1 VTIYNQGVFRG
12 QGSGGAGLGFDVPG
26 SSTGDALVPEPLSTS
41 IIQELPKQCAALS
54 LMKKTVLSTKTERM
68 PVLDVLPIA
77 YWVGGDTGMKQTSQ
91 QEWKNVVLVVE
102 ELATIIPIPQA
113 YLDDADV
120 PIWDEVQP
128 RMVEAAGNLIDQA
141 IFWDIAKPSTWGTSI
156 VGGAVNAGNVSL
168 AGGTTD
174 FGTDITGLADTMSQT
189 GYNVNGFVGRPGL
202 NWHLAGLRS
211 SQGIPIYQSVMGSD
225 MSSSQGLNGNLYGYP
240 ITMPDN
246 GAFQST
252 DAQLIMGDFS
262 KAIIGVRQDI
272 SFKLFT
278 EGVISNDSGAVVLNL
293 MQQDA
298 VAMRMVMRLAYAT
311 VNPVTIMQPNK
322 GITTRWPFAVL
333 ATSGG
338 RLIGSGTG
346 SGARVDTA
354 VGATVSSSVFTD
366 TSIVAS
372 DLGRSFTASNVPA
385 GAVITGVTPGTG
397 FTANKN
403 ASTTGTVTATVG
415 ALVSLG
421 NEVPGTGLPSLG
433 SSPAEKRDA
442 ARRLLAEADAMDPQD
457 DADDDGED
465 ATPAAKPAPRKSTK

>member
-1 VTIYNQGVFRG
+1 MTIYNQGVFR
-12 QGSGGAGLGFDVPG
+12 SGLGYDVP
-26 SSTGDALVPEPLSTS
+26 SSGVGDALVPEPLATS

-54 LMKKTVLSTKTERM
+54 LMKKTILSTKTERM

-91 QEWKNVVLVVE
+91 QQWKNVVLVVE

-141 IFWDIAKPSTWGTSI
+141 VIWDIAKPSTWGTSI

-168 AGGTTD
+168 AGATTD

-211 SQGIPIYQSVMGSD
+211 AQGIPIYQSVMGSD

-246 GAFQST
+246 GSFQAT

-322 GITTRWPFAVL
+322 SITQRWPFAVL

-338 RLIGSGTG
+338 RLIGTGTG
-346 SGARVDTA
+346 SGARADA
-354 VGATVSSSVFTD
+354 SVGATSGSSVFTD
-366 TSIVAS
+366 TSILAT
-372 DLGRSFTASNVPA
+372 DLGRSFTASNVPT

-403 ASTTGTVTATVG
+403 ASTTGTVTATIG
-415 ALVSLG
+415 ALVSLSD
-421 NEVPGTGLPSLG
+421 EVGGTGLPSLG
-433 SSPAEKRDA
+433 ASPAEKREA
-442 ARRLLAEADAMDPQD
+442 ARRLLAEADAVDGQGD
-457 DADDDGED
+457 DGDDGDDGED
-465 ATPAAKPAPRKSTK
+465 TTKSKPATKSRSTK

>member
-1 VTIYNQGVFRG
+1 MTIYNQGVFRG
-12 QGSGGAGLGFDVPG
+12 GVNSATSGLGYDVPG
-26 SSTGDALVPEPLSTS
+26 SSGGDALIPEPLATS

-68 PVLDVLPIA
+68 PVLDVLPVA

-91 QEWKNVVLVVE
+91 EQWKNVVLVVE
-102 ELATIIPIPQA
+102 ELACIIPIPLA

-141 IFWDIAKPSTWGTSI
+141 VFWDIAKPSTWGTSV
-156 VGGAVNAGNVSL
+156 VGGAVNASQIAL
-168 AGGTTD
+168 AGATTD
-174 FGTDITGLADTMSQT
+174 FGTDITGLADTMGQT
-189 GYNVNGFVGRPGL
+189 GYTVNGFVGRPGL

-211 SQGIPIYQSVMGSD
+211 AQGIPIYQSVMGSD
-225 MSSSQGLNGNLYGYP
+225 MSSSQGLNGSLYGFP

-246 GAFQST
+246 GSFQST

-278 EGVISNDSGAVVLNL
+278 EGVISNDAGAVVLNL

-322 GITTRWPFAVL
+322 SITTRWPFAVL

-338 RLIGSGTG
+338 RLIGTGTG
-346 SGARVDTA
+346 SGARADAA
-354 VGATVSSSVFTD
+354 VGATSGSSVFTD
-366 TSIVAS
+366 TAIVAS
-372 DLGRSFTASNVPA
+372 DLGRAVTSTTLAA
-385 GAVITGVTPGTG
+385 GTVITGVTPGVG
-397 FTANKN
+397 FTASKN

-421 NEVPGTGLPSLG
+421 DEAGNTGLPSLG
-433 SSPAEKRDA
+433 SSPAEKREA
-442 ARRLLAEADAMDPQD
+442 ARALLAAADAMDG
-457 DADDDGED
+457 GED
-465 ATPAAKPAPRKSTK
+465 DVDEADSTPVTKPKSRTTK